1 MNLPRT
7 MPKNKIHSEQ
17 TPCAKCLKKHGEDLT
32 DWQPCVNCPWIAK
45 QKETTKPREAL
56 NDETKKQCIACQ
68 ELLDFLEPE
77 EGKYLCGKVKCL
89 RNYIVSKDKEKHEPK
104 K

>member
-1 MNLPRT
+1 

-17 TPCAKCLKKHGEDLT
+17 NPCAKCLKKYGEDLT
-32 DWQPCVNCPWIAK
+32 DWQPCPHCPWATRQRPTEIAK
-45 QKETTKPREAL
+45 SRDSLT
-56 NDETKKQCIACQ
+56 DETKKQCIACQ

-89 RNYIVSKDKEKHEPK
+89 RNYITNKAK